1 MMINAVGHGGKK
13 TMFKALASP
22 SFPNIAFRRPKA
34 EILSLSRYLAK
45 SDKFYILLMF
55 LSPSVRSLSTSL
67 GSLEL
72 RNDAD
77 DFGENIVGLAPGTI
91 AGIVVLSV
99 VFVFVIIVLCSLSRK
114 RQNLVSP
121 ASPLSTNRN
130 ATPPTTTSPPTPIPS
145 RRSLAGVVVNFA
157 SRGYP
162 TPFIDQLFPL
172 TNVTSSSF
180 TPSNQTHVTGANPGE

>member
-1 MMINAVGHGGKK
+1 MK
-13 TMFKALASP
+13 
-22 SFPNIAFRRPKA
+22 FPNIAFRRPKA

-91 AGIVVLSV
+91 AGIVVLSGMSSYLLHKFLFTKYCLV